1 MRIALGAAL
10 VLLLSAA
17 PAEAARYRPDHRVT
31 LDAHFVDHWTID
43 DPGDCGPVGSGTVTV
58 DVKSRTANR
67 AQVVISRFHA
77 SETNDGKGSW
87 TLLNIVD
94 KFGHIGDMTAKPG
107 RGTIDRSDETQPRPR
122 EFSDVDGDGV
132 SDSAPC
138 DPPDRTG
145 CGVSRLKKP
154 TVEIQGYDSKR
165 IRVDVPGPQWGELPC
180 HIGSIDLFSSPPGL
194 AGGNARGELLLKMPR
209 ASKLRRQKVVKVRG
223 SSHKRTSTGDP
234 GSAAYTDD
242 VTRTATVTF
251 TRL

>member
-10 VLLLSAA
+10 LLLLSAA
-17 PAEAARYRPDHRVT
+17 PAEAAQYHPTHRVT
-31 LDAHFVDHWTID
+31 LQAHFVDRWTID
-43 DPGDCGPVGSGTVTV
+43 DPDDCGPVGGGTVTV
-58 DVKSRTANR
+58 DVRSRTPSR
-67 AQVVISRFHA
+67 AQVVITRFHA

-87 TLLNIVD
+87 TLLNIID
-94 KFGHIGDMTAKPG
+94 SFGHIGDMTAKPG

-122 EFSDVDGDGV
+122 PFVDNDGDGIA
-132 SDSAPC
+132 DSEPC

-145 CGVSRLKKP
+145 CGVTALKKP
-154 TVEIQGYDSKR
+154 RVEIQGYDSKR
-165 IRVDVPGPQWGELPC
+165 IRVDLPSPQWPQLPC
-180 HIGSIDLFSSPPGL
+180 RIGSLDLFSSPPAL

-209 ASKLRRQKVVKVRG
+209 ASKLRHHRVVKVRG
-223 SSHKRTSTGDP
+223 SSHKITHTGDP